1 MGVLPQ
7 PQPQFPSVAS
17 FRAWLESRPEKE
29 RWELIEGVAMMMAP
43 PNRQHQRIMMNLAN
57 LLNAALAAH
66 DPTLE
71 AIPDTGVNVTSDVPY
86 DPEPD
91 VVVIREVESPDPRYA
106 RKFYLAAE
114 VLSDSDRGVV
124 DRKRR
129 IYREQAACRCILL
142 VRQDAAEIV
151 IDERTADGWGT
162 RIVRADDELA
172 LPDFGLRCP
181 VRDVYRR
188 TPLG

>member
-1 MGVLPQ
+1 MGVLRQQTP
-7 PQPQFPSVAS
+7 FPSVAS
-17 FRAWLESRPEKE
+17 FRAWLESRPENE

-57 LLNAALAAH
+57 LLNAGLAVH

-71 AIPDTGVNVTSDVPY
+71 AIPDTGVNIASEVPY

-91 VVVIREVESPDPRYA
+91 VVVIREAENPDPRYA
-106 RKFYLAAE
+106 KRFYLAAE
-114 VLSDSDRGVV
+114 VLSDSDRDVI

-129 IYREQAACRCILL
+129 IYREQPACRCILL
-142 VRQDAAEIV
+142 IRQDAAEIIV
-151 IDERTADGWGT
+151 DERTVDCWRT
-162 RIVRADDELA
+162 RVVHGDDDLV
-172 LPDFGLRCP
+172 LRDFGLRCP

-188 TPLG
+188 TPLA